1 MELIIKV
8 KIYYA
13 PSKKIHSGILPF
25 ICDRQTIYSA
35 VQVSTLISLVHLN
48 ASYRL
53 IVLNVRCESELKK
66 NSMIPIRSSDWNFR
80 ENLHFAKRF
89 RMLHPIEPH
98 TTLPPLLTRCHTHF
112 EQV

>member
-25 ICDRQTIYSA
+25 NCDRRTIYTA
-35 VQVSTLISLVHLN
+35 VQEATLISLVHLN

-53 IVLNVRCESELKK
+53 IVLNDQC
-66 NSMIPIRSSDWNFR
+66 
-80 ENLHFAKRF
+80 
-89 RMLHPIEPH
+89 
-98 TTLPPLLTRCHTHF
+98 
-112 EQV
+112 